1 MGVNRSAVNL
11 SISNHGSLLFVVCLE
26 GEDVQKEETATF
38 YMFSKTPGMN
48 SGSMINLKDQIMRL
62 SIDIIRVNGPIDIQ
76 DRGQGHHMISG
87 QIEDIHIQETNLII
101 DQEANIDLDHVDTLD
116 LGQGTDIQGHVLE
129 VENIQDRD
137 QDLKHEE
144 NLETGAQFHF
154 LIDIEI
160 LGQDQMRDI
169 DIQGQDQKK
178 GQGVIQKVDQVQGH
192 QVDKKIRKRR
202 RNTKSKR
209 NLQSQIKII
218 GYQMARLI
226 KQEGLIQ
233 MMMKLASLK
242 LECNKQ
248 IDVKRKI
255 IMIKK

>member
-1 MGVNRSAVNL
+1 M
-11 SISNHGSLLFVVCLE
+11 LFQVCLE
-26 GEDVQKEETATF
+26 GGDVQKEETATF

-48 SGSMINLKDQIMRL
+48 SGSMINLKEQIMRL

-76 DRGQGHHMISG
+76 DQGQGHHMISG

-101 DQEANIDLDHVDTLD
+101 DQEANIDLDHVDTQD

-169 DIQGQDQKK
+169 DIQGRDQKK

-226 KQEGLIQ
+226 KQEELIQ
-233 MMMKLASLK
+233 MLMKLASLK
-242 LECNKQ
+242 LKCNKQ